1 MDRWWK
7 RPTTASSMT
16 VMIISSTNKPNAF
29 CSVGQISGPVV
40 LRPPIFTASP
50 TNMNFANNTAL
61 TMAMPQGVNSMPSVR
76 STAVFIKITAPM
88 VM

>member
-1 MDRWWK
+1 
-7 RPTTASSMT
+7 
-16 VMIISSTNKPNAF
+16 
-29 CSVGQISGPVV
+29 
-40 LRPPIFTASP
+40 
-50 TNMNFANNTAL
+50 MNFANNTAL